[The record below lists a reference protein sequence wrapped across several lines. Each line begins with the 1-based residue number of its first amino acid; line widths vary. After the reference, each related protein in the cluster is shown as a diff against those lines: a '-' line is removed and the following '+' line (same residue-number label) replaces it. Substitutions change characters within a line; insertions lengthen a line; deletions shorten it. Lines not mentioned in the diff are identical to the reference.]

1 VCVCVCVCMH
11 TYIHVCERER
21 ERERYRGQ
29 REDTLLALDW
39 GLISVYVCLMSIYVC
54 LFLRTHTHMPN
65 YVYAYI
71 HTCMYIHVHK
81 HTGGR
86 IASEVFVCA
95 KHSCTGGEGV
105 CMYLGYGWKDCW
117 KGFRY
122 VYVSKET

>member
-1 VCVCVCVCMH
+1 MYARVCVCVCACVCIRIYMC
-11 TYIHVCERER
+11 VRER

-54 LFLRTHTHMPN
+54 LFLRTHTHVPN
-65 YVYAYI
+65 YV
-71 HTCMYIHVHK
+71 K